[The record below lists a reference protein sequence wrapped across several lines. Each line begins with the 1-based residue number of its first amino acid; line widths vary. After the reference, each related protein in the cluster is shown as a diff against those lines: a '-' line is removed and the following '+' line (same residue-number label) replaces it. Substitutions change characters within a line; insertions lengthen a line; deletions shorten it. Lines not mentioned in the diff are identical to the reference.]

1 MRQTTLRKLI
11 IRTIDQYMDFDEMY
25 EKAKQE
31 VMYEESQVISSLNPE
46 QTEKFLAYESARE
59 NLEAERMRRWCKMLL
74 YYYDRRGENDDNK

>member
-1 MRQTTLRKLI
+1 
-11 IRTIDQYMDFDEMY
+11 MY